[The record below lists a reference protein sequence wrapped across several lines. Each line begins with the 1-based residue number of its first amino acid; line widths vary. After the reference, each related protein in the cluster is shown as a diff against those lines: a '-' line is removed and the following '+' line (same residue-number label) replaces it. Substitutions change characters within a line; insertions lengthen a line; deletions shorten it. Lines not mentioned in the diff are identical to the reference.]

1 MCYLY
6 KRYKRKEIRS
16 DRRLKKQLQKL
27 EEFWQYLRDYWDKG
41 KAAVTILLIFV
52 YSISHGTIAIEYE
65 IENGWNG
72 YKSFQNL
79 LKEISAFIPV
89 AGVFT
94 AIHILE
100 IDLIMLLSD
109 WYKDLREKRDQKVK
123 EEGIAE
129 GKAAERQLWSAFWS
143 AYQSEVKQEAEEI
156 TPDESAS
163 LPPKNPQ

>member
-1 MCYLY
+1 MKLRMVGMGTSRFKSCY
-6 KRYKRKEIRS
+6 
-16 DRRLKKQLQKL
+16 
-27 EEFWQYLRDYWDKG
+27 
-41 KAAVTILLIFV
+41 
-52 YSISHGTIAIEYE
+52 
-65 IENGWNG
+65 
-72 YKSFQNL
+72 
-79 LKEISAFIPV
+79 KEISAFIPI

-143 AYQSEVKQEAEEI
+143 AYQAEVKQEAEEI
-156 TPDESAS
+156 TSDESIS
-163 LPPKNPQ
+163 PPPKRT